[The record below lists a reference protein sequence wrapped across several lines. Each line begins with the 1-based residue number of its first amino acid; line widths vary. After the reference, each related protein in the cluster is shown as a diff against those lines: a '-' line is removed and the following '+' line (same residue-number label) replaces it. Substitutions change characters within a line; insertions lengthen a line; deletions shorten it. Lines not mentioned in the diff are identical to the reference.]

1 MKPKMPNTVLILG
14 NGVSRLEH
22 MDYVNKFNGPIYGS
36 NWVFK
41 DLIEGSLKRLD
52 KLNGDWD
59 ALEKAEEAKR
69 QYGFNY
75 ELWAFS
81 PNAYHIP
88 GVIKNASI
96 MPKYDSN
103 SGLRWIV
110 KCLIDKVDKIFL
122 VGFDFGGKDLY
133 TPNHDKFNKSD
144 WIKKFR
150 LVLHDF
156 GHDRIQFV
164 GKDHMTF
171 LLSKEPA
178 DTYAKLYMMGDNH
191 IKSDKPSWPNKK
203 SNKVLILGNGVSRL
217 KYKPFVDNWQDEI
230 WGCNQVFREYQ
241 NIPRLDRDFCDCK
254 TVPLAYEFR
263 EAVKKDWLIFMQT
276 WIPEFKDKTGVFV
289 ANGIKGLTSGA
300 MALEQ
305 ALIENYDKIVLLGF
319 DFGGT
324 DIYAGDQVIGDEFVK
339 HFKWIMAKY
348 NTLAINFIGNTPS
361 WFQHNTQLRQFN
373 YPSIEQKEPPT
384 LQAVSQLTHKQVK
397 NAFTGF

>member
-1 MKPKMPNTVLILG
+1 MLVIGSRLRKSLITIIMKPKMPNTVLILG

-133 TPNHDKFNKSD
+133 TDRKS
-144 WIKKFR
+144 
-150 LVLHDF
+150 
-156 GHDRIQFV
+156 
-164 GKDHMTF
+164 
-171 LLSKEPA
+171 
-178 DTYAKLYMMGDNH
+178 
-191 IKSDKPSWPNKK
+191 
-203 SNKVLILGNGVSRL
+203 
-217 KYKPFVDNWQDEI
+217 
-230 WGCNQVFREYQ
+230 
-241 NIPRLDRDFCDCK
+241 
-254 TVPLAYEFR
+254 
-263 EAVKKDWLIFMQT
+263 
-276 WIPEFKDKTGVFV
+276 
-289 ANGIKGLTSGA
+289 
-300 MALEQ
+300 
-305 ALIENYDKIVLLGF
+305 
-319 DFGGT
+319 
-324 DIYAGDQVIGDEFVK
+324 
-339 HFKWIMAKY
+339 
-348 NTLAINFIGNTPS
+348 
-361 WFQHNTQLRQFN
+361 
-373 YPSIEQKEPPT
+373 
-384 LQAVSQLTHKQVK
+384 
-397 NAFTGF
+397 